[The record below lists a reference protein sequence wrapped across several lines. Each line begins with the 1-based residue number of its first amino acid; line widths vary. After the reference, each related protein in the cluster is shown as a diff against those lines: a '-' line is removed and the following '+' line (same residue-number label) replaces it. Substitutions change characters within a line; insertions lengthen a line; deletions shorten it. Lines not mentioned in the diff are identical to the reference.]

1 MPGGRSLYNHMAV
14 SCQLCVSPGG
24 LVRIFV
30 DARGGL
36 CDCVAVRCQLLYSSG
51 GFVKVFTD
59 ARGRSG
65 AVRCQ
70 LCSPGGSV
78 SCSQMPEGGLL
89 IVWQLG
95 ASSCSSGGS

>member
-51 GFVKVFTD
+51 GFVKVFAD
-59 ARGRSG
+59 ARG
-65 AVRCQ
+65 AVS
-70 LCSPGGSV
+70 L
-78 SCSQMPEGGLL
+78 
-89 IVWQLG
+89 
-95 ASSCSSGGS
+95 